1 MKCSVLASILLFPL
15 LLSAQ
20 SGAGIIERTYRP
32 NPNVDALD
40 REFLDLRILLADDK
54 GRSLTSQRTLTPD
67 EYALWTS
74 EGEARSLLLMRI
86 YDAGLADL
94 ERAIAE
100 QKAVGKESVDRRR
113 VQFFV
118 AYDDILKFRLA
129 NAAVQRTD
137 QRLRQLRT
145 SIETMAREAEALEA
159 QQQEMRRQLFP
170 ADLMGPESSTTP
182 GKDIAE
188 RLSNIWELAS
198 KGPQSRSAV
207 PDLVRNILDP
217 RETPSIRMSALAAVG
232 HVGVD
237 VSMASRIVEVIRR
250 DSRVFGGSGSAGIGN
265 GGFELNF
272 EGGTALPPGSVT
284 IRGWISS
291 VGVVGFQ
298 DQVVRPG
305 GSVAVELGPRD
316 PPGCISQ
323 AVMTTP
329 GRAYEL
335 RFFTATGRDFQFN
348 SQLSVR
354 VADVARTIP
363 APVGSVFELVRIPF
377 NASFPLTTVT
387 FCAVGSQGFGPF
399 IDDVSIGPQ

>member
-1 MKCSVLASILLFPL
+1 MTCAVLGLILLFPL

-32 NPNVDALD
+32 NPDVDALD
-40 REFLDLRILLADDK
+40 RELLDLTILLADDK
-54 GRSLTSQRTLTPD
+54 GRSLTRRRTLTAG
-67 EYALWTS
+67 EYLMWSS

-94 ERAIAE
+94 DRAIAE

-118 AYDDILKFRLA
+118 AHDDILKFRLA
-129 NAAVQRTD
+129 NAAIERTD
-137 QRLRQLRT
+137 QRLLQLRSSLEAT
-145 SIETMAREAEALEA
+145 EREVEALEA

-170 ADLMGPESSTTP
+170 ADLLGPESLSIS
-182 GKDIAE
+182 GNDVE
-188 RLSNIWELAS
+188 GRLNNIWRLAS

-207 PDLVRNILDP
+207 PELVRNILDP
-217 RETPSIRMSALAAVG
+217 KENPAIRMSALAAVG
-232 HVGVD
+232 HIGVD
-237 VSMASRIVEVIRR
+237 GPTANRIVEVVRR

-272 EGGTALPPGSVT
+272 DGVAALPPGSVT
-284 IRGWISS
+284 IHSWISNAGI
-291 VGVVGFQ
+291 VAFQ
-298 DQVVRPG
+298 DQVRRPG
-305 GSVAVELGPRD
+305 GRVAVELGPRD

-329 GRAYEL
+329 GQSYEL

-348 SQLSVR
+348 NRLSVS
-354 VADVARTIP
+354 VGELARTIT
-363 APVGSVFELVRIPF
+363 APVGSVFELVRVPF
-377 NASFPLTTVT
+377 NAGFPLTTVT
-387 FCAVGSQGFGPF
+387 FCAEGSQQFGPF